1 MTRYLS
7 QSSLAESENILR
19 TLDECQDV
27 AEIAKIFVSPID
39 ELNVQQFGQTSD
51 EDAKLY

>member
-7 QSSLAESENILR
+7 QSSLGESENIFK
-19 TLDECQDV
+19 TLDGCQSV

-39 ELNVQQFGQTSD
+39 ELNVQQFGQTS
-51 EDAKLY
+51 EEAAKLY